1 MAEVAGSIRQ
11 AGSHRASPQAASLER
26 TVSQRTENFPGAGTL
41 SSSSSSRKPKS
52 LTEGEW
58 SASQMDLSV

>member
-41 SSSSSSRKPKS
+41 SSSSSRKPKS